1 MSAATYNITE
11 LDAGSDYTLNLQLK
25 DSSNNPINITGAT
38 IYANIR
44 QDWNYP
50 VWKAFTVTIT
60 NASLGEFSL
69 FLAGVSTDGFTPAPQ
84 NLPYKYDV
92 LLIKTDGTRTR
103 VLQGNVY
110 ILPAISHA
118 I

>member
-38 IYANIR
+38 IYSNIR

-50 VWKAFTVTIT
+50 VWRTFIVTIT
-60 NASLGEFSL
+60 NASSGEFSL
-69 FLAGVSTDGFTPAPQ
+69 FLAGASTDGFTPAPQ

-92 LLIKTDGTRTR
+92 LLVKTDGTRTR
-103 VLQGNVY
+103 VLQGDVN
-110 ILPAISHA
+110 ISPAISHA
-118 I
+118 V